1 MDLLYFASAAWF
13 NQKCPSFISPQL
25 EVLKSWFIEFKQA
38 LHALNIAEEFQSIFI
53 DKLGDSISR
62 IPFIATN
69 LDSSFSR
76 QLDPNKA
83 DEHMFTSTYWMDPS
97 ISKAFDFS
105 SFVSIIAMVSSNSY
119 SNRKSEFVVLV

>member
-1 MDLLYFASAAWF
+1 MDLLYFASAAWL

-69 LDSSFSR
+69 LDKSFSR

-83 DEHMFTSTYWMDPS
+83 DEHMFASTYWMDPS
-97 ISKAFDFS
+97 VSKAFDFS
-105 SFVSIIAMVSSNSY
+105 SLASYIAIVSSNSY
-119 SNRKSEFVVLV
+119 SNRKSEFVALV

>member
-1 MDLLYFASAAWF
+1 MDLLYFASAAWL

-62 IPFIATN
+62 IPFIRLMSICLLVHTGWIHLLVRHLILVAWLVILLLCLVIVILIVRVN
-69 LDSSFSR
+69 LLR
-76 QLDPNKA
+76 LC
-83 DEHMFTSTYWMDPS
+83 
-97 ISKAFDFS
+97 
-105 SFVSIIAMVSSNSY
+105 
-119 SNRKSEFVVLV
+119 RLVTIRL